1 MMYGLSRII
10 FCTTL
15 LQGVTNAFS
24 IPTVF
29 SSDNESPG
37 LREIE
42 LGELNFLHTTDT
54 HGWYGS
60 HPGQPSY
67 DADWGDFIS
76 FIDHFRRNRINGDSK
91 SKRDLILI
99 DTGDKHDG
107 NGLADATYPNGLES
121 TNIFNSVNYDLLTL
135 GNHEL
140 YTAER
145 AVFEYYSTA
154 TSDKFADKYVSSNVE
169 FITEDGKNVPF
180 GNKYIHFTTKHTKH
194 RVLALSFIFN
204 FKKTNDR
211 AIVTPVREEVHKPW
225 FQEMLKEFPPSKLDL
240 ILVFG
245 HLPATDP
252 NEREINALHEYL
264 RLLYPATVIQYFGG
278 HSHIRYFVQLD
289 ERSTCLQSGRFAE
302 TVGFLSINGIKSISH
317 TPKFF
322 RRYID
327 FNKKSFKFHAL
338 TKTLYTKIGK
348 QVSNKIQQLKNIL
361 DLDYQFGTVPRTFYM
376 AARPLDDADNIYNL
390 FKSDILKRLN
400 STIPKTNNQR
410 IVMMNTGAIRYDM
423 YKGPFTKNTEFIV
436 LPFENNW
443 NVIELPIKIATK
455 IERYLNDLPYVVNSL
470 APPEAIQNRITV
482 LDRPNKCPII
492 HVPWLNEGH
501 STRDDFGC
509 DGDDTPHNTETLHH
523 IPNVIQT
530 SSIISKDK
538 DTVIDFVFFSFLTD
552 DILEAANSIGKDEIP
567 LFHNYTIS
575 HVHDYGGQSAKM
587 LLREYIMD
595 VSK

>member
-1 MMYGLSRII
+1 MVSRLSCLVVLASI
-10 FCTTL
+10 L
-15 LQGVTNAFS
+15 EQVTNAFI
-24 IPTVF
+24 IPQVF
-29 SSDNESPG
+29 SSENEESG

-60 HPGQPSY
+60 HTGQPAY

-76 FIDHFRRNRINGDSK
+76 FIEHFQQNRINADPK
-91 SKRDLILI
+91 HKRDLILI

-121 TNIFNSVNYDLLTL
+121 THIFNSVNYDLLTL

-154 TSDKFADKYVSSNVE
+154 KSDKFKDKYVSSNVE
-169 FITEDGKNVPF
+169 FIDEDGETVPF
-180 GNKYIHFTTKHTKH
+180 GNKYVSFTTKHTKH
-194 RVLALSFIFN
+194 KVLALSFIFN
-204 FKKTNDR
+204 FRKTNDR
-211 AIVTPVREEVHKPW
+211 AIVTPVRDEVHKKW

-278 HSHIRYFVQLD
+278 HSHIRDFVQLD
-289 ERSTCLQSGRFAE
+289 ARSTCLQSGRFAE
-302 TVGFLSINGIKSISH
+302 TVGFLSIDGIKSPSH
-317 TPKFF
+317 NPKFF

-327 FNKKSFKFHAL
+327 FNKKSFKFHAF
-338 TKTLYTKIGK
+338 TKHLYTKIGK
-348 QVSNKIQQLKNIL
+348 HVSNKVQSLKKIL
-361 DLDYQFGTVPRTFYM
+361 ELDFQFGHVPRTYFM
-376 AARPLDDADNIYNL
+376 AARPLDADDNIYNL
-390 FKSDILKRLN
+390 FKTAILQRLH
-400 STIPKTNNQR
+400 PTNPTANKQR
-410 IVMMNTGAIRYDM
+410 MVMMNTGAIRYDM
-423 YKGPFTKNTEFIV
+423 FKGPFTKNTEFIV

-443 NVIELPIKIATK
+443 NVIKLPFKIASKIEGYLNELPYIVKG
-455 IERYLNDLPYVVNSL
+455 L
-470 APPEAIQNRITV
+470 APPEVASER
-482 LDRPNKCPII
+482 LKMLERPIACPIVN
-492 HVPWLNEGH
+492 VPWLKEGH

-509 DGDDTPHNTETLHH
+509 DGDDTPHNTETLYP

-530 SSIISKDK
+530 SNVVSEDK
-538 DTVIDFVFFSFLTD
+538 DAEVDFVFFSFLTA
-552 DILEAANSIGKDEIP
+552 DILLAANAIGRNEIP
-567 LFHNYTIS
+567 LFHNYTLS
-575 HVHDYGGQSAKM
+575 HIHDYGGQSAKM
-587 LLREYIMD
+587 LLREYIMEI
-595 VSK
+595 SK